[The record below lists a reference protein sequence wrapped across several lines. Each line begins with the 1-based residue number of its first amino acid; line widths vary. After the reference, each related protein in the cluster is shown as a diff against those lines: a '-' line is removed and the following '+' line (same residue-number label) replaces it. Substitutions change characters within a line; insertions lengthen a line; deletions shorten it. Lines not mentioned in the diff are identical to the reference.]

1 MISIP
6 PQQTQPW
13 AGGGGAEAGGYLG
26 QRLHH
31 GVQQSPHPY
40 SHLQQLQ
47 HCGKHRHDMVT
58 AALVRSSKPHPSHMV
73 AGGEM

>member
-47 HCGKHRHDMVT
+47 H
-58 AALVRSSKPHPSHMV
+58 
-73 AGGEM
+73 